1 VTLRKYIS
9 VFLSIIITL
18 SIMAFSPI
26 IKADAAAAAPVITT
40 KSQVTKATS
49 LTVAGTAA
57 AGSAI
62 TITGGASTATGIA
75 GTDGKFSLNV
85 NLYKNR
91 VNNLYVTAN
100 GGAGASLFIIQD
112 MIAPKAPLL
121 YTASGTTEYT
131 SIVLSGTAEA
141 GSVVSI
147 TGGVT
152 NVTGSASSG
161 GVFGI
166 SVPLKAD
173 SDNSLSVTCTD
184 AAGNKS
190 PTTTVTIKQKDD
202 APLDT
207 TKPVVPKLTTL
218 AQITRASSI
227 AVAGTAEADSTVKV
241 TGGLGNAT
249 YTTTADENGNFSVNV
264 VLILNQDNKISV
276 TSTDK
281 SGNVSDAASVDITQ
295 DIICP
300 TTPVIST
307 AQQTTAETSID
318 IEGTAEA
325 NSTVTISGGSA
336 SVQGTADGS
345 GNFKITVELNKVCD
359 NILYAVAKDKAGNE
373 STASSVKITQE
384 SSPNIPTISTP
395 SQTTTDSRI
404 TVKGTAAPGST
415 VSITGGSYVA
425 TGTAG
430 GDGSYSI
437 DVSLNTGVV
446 NTLYVAATDAA
457 GVVSAAATLVITQKD
472 YSTIPT
478 ITTPSQW
485 TNNNTMT
492 ITGTAKAGS
501 RIKITG
507 GKEVEVEKTNYG
519 GGYSISVKLVM
530 NTVNILRVSAVD
542 DNGVESD
549 ANTVVIT
556 QGTATDTTAPGF
568 VLTMDNRYVVSG
580 ATKYFN
586 ASIIK
591 ASGSLNNWY
600 LIVVT
605 TLDDGTQSITST
617 LYGDNQTGLKINV
630 NAKAVKSTVYVSDS
644 AFTNS
649 YLTKTYSLTG
659 FVYN

>member
-1 VTLRKYIS
+1 
-9 VFLSIIITL
+9 
-18 SIMAFSPI
+18 MAFSPI